1 MTAVEIR
8 AELVRAERAEQEALD
23 RYLMHAS
30 PEARW
35 EWEREAKSVRW
46 WAIQAAQVRGGR

>member
-1 MTAVEIR
+1 VTAAEIR

-23 RYLMHAS
+23 RYELHPS
-30 PEARW
+30 QEARW

-46 WAIQAAQVRGGR
+46 WAIQAAQVGT